1 MKREIIAINEGW
13 KFCLDPENIGL
24 KQNWQE
30 KDLDQNSKIGTVKT
44 VMLPHTFNTDGE
56 SEEYRGIFWY
66 EYDFSVPEDWEDK
79 QIWFDFHGIYRDASF
94 WVNGKSAGEHLG
106 AGFTSFKLDATKLI
120 QVGKNKLVVR
130 GTNEYSLHALP
141 WDRQFDWADDGGIF
155 RPVYLNVCEKGGISS
170 VRIHQNVLLDTTQ
183 NERIK
188 KAPVQVT
195 SEIQMWDDCSQENVQ
210 TEFQTNDNKNTNSKW
225 RYELYAGAPENKGK
239 QILSAE
245 APLNT
250 AASKDVAVESASSET
265 MPLTDTISFT
275 VDEVTLWHFDYPQ
288 LYTVCLC
295 KIVNDVEIDC
305 VEVTVGFRSL
315 TVRNSQFV
323 LNGETVALVGT
334 EWMPGSDPRIGNA
347 ETKEDIARWLTL
359 LKGCNCIFTRVH
371 WQQDD
376 SFFDWCDRHGML
388 VQEEIPLWGQP
399 KEPVTHE
406 KALAIAQIDEMME
419 SHFNHPSII
428 AWGVGNEL
436 DGQSE
441 ITAQYV
447 KDMKSYIES
456 KDQNRLMSYVSNTL
470 WETPKDATALGDMI
484 MANDY
489 MGTWHGNK
497 DPRVEIPRFW
507 NEHKDK
513 PIVISEFGLCEPAFS
528 GGDPRRAEIFLEKI
542 KIYRELG
549 VNGIIWFCLNDY
561 RTQMGEEGEGRLRRR
576 VHGSADLYG
585 NPKPS
590 YETVKNECAPLYIK
604 SVTSLNNRE
613 ESEEDSK
620 TAADRSKSQRKLQ
633 LVIANK
639 TALPCYEA
647 CGYHL
652 TGFNSIGSRICQI
665 ELDTLKPGETQNVLL
680 ADIKESLSRLV
691 IERPDGSESI
701 SYQLKDMIKAMK

>member
-13 KFCLDPENIGL
+13 KFCLDPENIGQ

-30 KDLDQNSKIGTVKT
+30 KGLDQKSKIGTVKT
-44 VMLPHTFNTDGE
+44 VMLPHTFNTDSE

-130 GTNEYSLHALP
+130 GTNEYSPHALP

-155 RPVYLNVCEKGGISS
+155 RPVYLNVCEKGGIRS
-170 VRIHQNVLLDTTQ
+170 VRIYQNVLLDTTQ
-183 NERIK
+183 NERVK

-195 SEIQMWDDCSQENVQ
+195 AEIQLWDDCSQKNEQ
-210 TEFQTNDNKNTNSKW
+210 TELQANGDKNTNSKW
-225 RYELYAGAPENKGK
+225 YYELYEGTPENKGK
-239 QILSAE
+239 QIVSAE

-250 AASKDVAVESASSET
+250 AVSKNVAVENTSSET
-265 MPLTDTISFT
+265 MSVTDTISFT
-275 VDEVTLWHFDYPQ
+275 VDDVTLWHFDYPQ

-315 TVRNSQFV
+315 TVRNGQFV
-323 LNGETVALVGT
+323 LNGETVELVGT

-376 SFFDWCDRHGML
+376 FFFDWCDRHGML
-388 VQEEIPLWGQP
+388 VQEEVPLWGQP

-406 KALAIAQIDEMME
+406 KLLAIAQIDEMME

-447 KDMKSYIES
+447 KNMKSYIAS
-456 KDQNRLMSYVSNTL
+456 KDSNRLMSYVSNTL
-470 WETPKDATALGDMI
+470 WETPKDATALGNMI

-513 PIVISEFGLCEPAFS
+513 PIVISEFGLCEPAFA
-528 GGDPRRAEIFLEKI
+528 GGDPRRAEIFLEKMN
-542 KIYRELG
+542 IYRELG

-590 YETVKNECAPLYIK
+590 YETVKNACAPLYIK
-604 SVTSLNNRE
+604 SVTLLNNRE

-620 TAADRSKSQRKLQ
+620 TTADRSKSQRKLQ

-652 TGFNSIGSRICQI
+652 AGFNRIGSRICQI
-665 ELDTLKPGETQNVLL
+665 ELDTLKPGETQTVLL

>member
-30 KDLDQNSKIGTVKT
+30 KDLDQNSKIGAVKT
-44 VMLPHTFNTDGE
+44 VMLPHTFNTDSE

-130 GTNEYSLHALP
+130 GTNEYSPHALP

-155 RPVYLNVCEKGGISS
+155 RPVYLNVCEKGGIRS
-170 VRIHQNVLLDTTQ
+170 VRIYQNVLLDTTQ

-195 SEIQMWDDCSQENVQ
+195 AEIQLWDNCSQKNEQ

-225 RYELYAGAPENKGK
+225 RYELYEGTPENKGK
-239 QILSAE
+239 QIVSAE

-250 AASKDVAVESASSET
+250 AVSKNVAVENTSSET
-265 MPLTDTISFT
+265 MSVTDTISFT
-275 VDEVTLWHFDYPQ
+275 VDDVTLWHFDHPQ
-288 LYTVCLC
+288 LYTVCLHEF
-295 KIVNDVEIDC
+295 VNDKEIDC

-315 TVRNSQFV
+315 TVRNGQFV
-323 LNGETVALVGT
+323 LNGETVELVGT

-376 SFFDWCDRHGML
+376 SFFEWCDRHGML
-388 VQEEIPLWGQP
+388 VQEEVPLWGQP

-406 KALAIAQIDEMME
+406 KLLAIAQIDEMME

-447 KDMKSYIES
+447 KDMKSYIAS
-456 KDQNRLMSYVSNTL
+456 KDSNRLMSYVSNTL

-513 PIVISEFGLCEPAFS
+513 PIVISEFGLCEPAFA
-528 GGDPRRAEIFLEKI
+528 GGDPRRAEIFLEKMN
-542 KIYRELG
+542 IYRELG

-576 VHGSADLYG
+576 VHGSVDLYG

-590 YETVKNECAPLYIK
+590 YETVKNACAPLYIR
-604 SVTSLNNRE
+604 SVTLLNNRE

-620 TAADRSKSQRKLQ
+620 NTADRSKSQRKLQ

-652 TGFNSIGSRICQI
+652 AGFNSIGSRICQI
-665 ELDTLKPGETQNVLL
+665 ELDTLKPGETQTVVLPN
-680 ADIKESLSRLV
+680 IKEPLSRLV

>member
-13 KFCLDPENIGL
+13 KFCLDPENIGQ

-30 KDLDQNSKIGTVKT
+30 KGLDQKSKIGAVKT
-44 VMLPHTFNTDGE
+44 VMLPHTFNTDSE

-106 AGFTSFKLDATKLI
+106 AGFTSFKLDVTKFV
-120 QVGKNKLVVR
+120 QVGKNKLIVR
-130 GTNEYSLHALP
+130 GTNEYSPHALP

-155 RPVYLNVCEKGGISS
+155 RPVYLNVCEKGGIRS
-170 VRIHQNVLLDTTQ
+170 VRIYQNVLLDKTQ
-183 NERIK
+183 NERVK

-195 SEIQMWDDCSQENVQ
+195 AEIQLWDDCSQKNEQ
-210 TEFQTNDNKNTNSKW
+210 TELQANGDKNTNSKW
-225 RYELYAGAPENKGK
+225 YYELYEGTPENKGK
-239 QILSAE
+239 QIVSAE

-250 AASKDVAVESASSET
+250 AVSKNVAVENTSSET
-265 MPLTDTISFT
+265 MSVTDTISFT
-275 VDEVTLWHFDYPQ
+275 VDDVTLWHFDYPQ

-305 VEVTVGFRSL
+305 VDVTVGFRSL
-315 TVRNSQFV
+315 TVRNGQFV
-323 LNGETVALVGT
+323 LNGETVELVGT

-376 SFFDWCDRHGML
+376 AFFDWCDRHGML
-388 VQEEIPLWGQP
+388 VQEEVPLWGQP

-406 KALAIAQIDEMME
+406 KLLAIAQIDEMME

-447 KDMKSYIES
+447 KDMKSYIAS
-456 KDQNRLMSYVSNTL
+456 KDSNRLMSYVSNTL

-513 PIVISEFGLCEPAFS
+513 PIVISEFGLCEPAFA
-528 GGDPRRAEIFLEKI
+528 GGDPRRAEIFLEKMN
-542 KIYRELG
+542 IYRELG

-590 YETVKNECAPLYIK
+590 YEIVKNECAPLYIK
-604 SVTSLNNRE
+604 SVILLNNRE

-652 TGFNSIGSRICQI
+652 AGFNSIGSRICQI
-665 ELDTLKPGETQNVLL
+665 ELDTLKPGETQTVVLPN
-680 ADIKESLSRLV
+680 IKESLSRLV

-701 SYQLKDMIKAMK
+701 SYKLNDIINAMK

>member
-13 KFCLDPENIGL
+13 KFCLDPENIGQ

-30 KDLDQNSKIGTVKT
+30 KGLDQKSKIGAVKT
-44 VMLPHTFNTDGE
+44 VMLPHTFNTDSE

-130 GTNEYSLHALP
+130 GTNEYSPHALP

-155 RPVYLNVCEKGGISS
+155 RPVYLNVCEKGGIRS
-170 VRIHQNVLLDTTQ
+170 VRIYQNVLLDTTQ
-183 NERIK
+183 NGRVK

-195 SEIQMWDDCSQENVQ
+195 AEIQLWDDCSQKNEQ
-210 TEFQTNDNKNTNSKW
+210 TELQANGDKNTNSKW
-225 RYELYAGAPENKGK
+225 YYELYEGTPENKGK
-239 QILSAE
+239 QIVSAE

-250 AASKDVAVESASSET
+250 AVSKNVAVENTSSET
-265 MPLTDTISFT
+265 MSVTDTISFT
-275 VDEVTLWHFDYPQ
+275 VDDVTLWHFDYPQ

-315 TVRNSQFV
+315 TVRNGQFV
-323 LNGETVALVGT
+323 LNGETVELVGT

-388 VQEEIPLWGQP
+388 VQEEVPLWGQP

-406 KALAIAQIDEMME
+406 KLLAIAQIDEMME

-447 KDMKSYIES
+447 KNMKSYIAS
-456 KDQNRLMSYVSNTL
+456 KDSNRLMSYVSNTL

-513 PIVISEFGLCEPAFS
+513 PIVISEFGLCEPAFA
-528 GGDPRRAEIFLEKI
+528 GGDPRRAEIFLEKMN
-542 KIYRELG
+542 IYRELG

-576 VHGSADLYG
+576 VHGSVDLYG

-590 YETVKNECAPLYIK
+590 YETVKNACAPLYIR
-604 SVTSLNNRE
+604 SVTLLNNRE

-620 TAADRSKSQRKLQ
+620 NTADRSKSQRKLQ

-652 TGFNSIGSRICQI
+652 AGFNSIGSRICQI
-665 ELDTLKPGETQNVLL
+665 ELDTLKPGETQTVVLPN
-680 ADIKESLSRLV
+680 IKESLSRLV

>member
-13 KFCLDPENIGL
+13 KFCLDPENIGQ

-30 KDLDQNSKIGTVKT
+30 KGLDKKSKIGAVKT
-44 VMLPHTFNTDGE
+44 VMLPHTFNTDSE

-130 GTNEYSLHALP
+130 GTNEYSPHALP

-155 RPVYLNVCEKGGISS
+155 RPVYLNVCEKGGIRS
-170 VRIHQNVLLDTTQ
+170 VRIYQNALLDTTQ

-195 SEIQMWDDCSQENVQ
+195 AEIQLWDNCSQKNEQ

-225 RYELYAGAPENKGK
+225 RYELYEGTPENKGK
-239 QILSAE
+239 QIVSAE

-250 AASKDVAVESASSET
+250 AVSKNVAVENTSSET
-265 MPLTDTISFT
+265 MSVTDTISFT
-275 VDEVTLWHFDYPQ
+275 VDDVTLWHFDHPQ
-288 LYTVCLC
+288 LYTVCLHEF
-295 KIVNDVEIDC
+295 VNDKEIDC
-305 VEVTVGFRSL
+305 VEITVGFRSL
-315 TVRNSQFV
+315 TVRNGQFV
-323 LNGETVALVGT
+323 LNGETVELVGT

-388 VQEEIPLWGQP
+388 VQEEVPLWGQP

-406 KALAIAQIDEMME
+406 KLLAIAQIDEMME

-447 KDMKSYIES
+447 KNMKSYIAS
-456 KDQNRLMSYVSNTL
+456 KDSNRLMSYVSNTL

-513 PIVISEFGLCEPAFS
+513 PIVISEFGLCEPAFA

-542 KIYRELG
+542 KSYRELG

-576 VHGSADLYG
+576 VHGSADLCG

-590 YETVKNECAPLYIK
+590 YEIVKNECAPLYIK
-604 SVTSLNNRE
+604 SVILLNNGE

-620 TAADRSKSQRKLQ
+620 IAADRSKSQRKLQ